1 MNFLDW
7 LLIAILAFSAIQAF
21 IRGLVLELFS
31 LGGLI
36 CGILLASW
44 NYSRVA
50 DRLSGVISNPA
61 AASIVAFLVIAI
73 GVMLIAAVLGRIIHA
88 SAHAIGLGFFNRL
101 GGAAF
106 GAVRGCLLGVAILTA
121 VTAFLPAAEWLK
133 NSRLAPYFLA
143 GSHAVS
149 FVVPHD
155 LQQRIRAGGS
165 DLKHNAH
172 DWIKSTPSVHNEEVS
187 Q

>member
-21 IRGLVLELFS
+21 IRGLVRELFS
-31 LGGLI
+31 LAGLI

-50 DRLSGVISNPA
+50 DKFSGVISSPA
-61 AASIVAFLVIAI
+61 VANVIGFLLIAV
-73 GVMLIAAVLGRIIHA
+73 GVMVIAAVLGRIIHA
-88 SAHAIGLGFFNRL
+88 SAHAVGLGFFNRL

-106 GAVRGCLLGVAILTA
+106 GAIRGCLLGVAVLMA
-121 VTAFLPAAEWLK
+121 VTAFLPSAEWLK

-155 LQQRIRAGGS
+155 LEQLIQAGGS

-172 DWIKSTPSVHNEEVS
+172 DWIKSRPSVHNEEVS

>member
-7 LLIAILAFSAIQAF
+7 LLIAILAISAIQAF

-31 LGGLI
+31 LAGLI
-36 CGILLASW
+36 CGILLAAW
-44 NYSRVA
+44 NYSRLA
-50 DRLSGVISNPA
+50 ERLSGVISNSA
-61 AASIVAFLVIAI
+61 IASAVAFLLIAVGIMVIAA
-73 GVMLIAAVLGRIIHA
+73 MLGKIIHT
-88 SAHAIGLGFFNRL
+88 SAHAIGLGFFNRM

-106 GAVRGCLLGVAILTA
+106 GAVRGGLLGMAILMA
-121 VTAFLPAAEWLK
+121 VTAFLPSAQWVK

-155 LQQRIRAGGS
+155 LQQLIQAGGS
-165 DLKHNAH
+165 DLKHNAD
-172 DWIKSTPSVHNEEVS
+172 DWIKSRP
-187 Q
+187 

>member
-1 MNFLDW
+1 MTPLDW

-21 IRGLVLELFS
+21 MRGLVLELFS
-31 LGGLI
+31 LAGLI
-36 CGILLASW
+36 CGILLAAW

-50 DRLSGVISNPA
+50 AKLSGIISNPA
-61 AASIVAFLVIAI
+61 AASVVAFLLIAV
-73 GVMLIAAVLGRIIHA
+73 GVMVLAAILGRIIHA
-88 SAHAIGLGFFNRL
+88 SAHAIGLGFFNRM

-106 GAVRGCLLGVAILTA
+106 GLARGALLGLAILMA
-121 VTAFLPAAEWLK
+121 VTAFLPTAEWLK

-155 LQQRIRAGGS
+155 LEQLIQAGGS
-165 DLKHNAH
+165 NLKHNAY
-172 DWIKSTPSVHNEEVS
+172 DWIKSRP
-187 Q
+187 